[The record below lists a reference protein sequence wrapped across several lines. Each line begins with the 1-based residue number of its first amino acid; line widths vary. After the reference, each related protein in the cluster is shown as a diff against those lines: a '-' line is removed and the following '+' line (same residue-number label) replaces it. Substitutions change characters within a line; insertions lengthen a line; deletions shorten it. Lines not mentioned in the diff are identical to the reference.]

1 MKHYNLLIVA
11 ALAGLSLSS
20 CAQKEAIGTD
30 PVRRAIRFTS
40 NLSAYATKA
49 TDTNFEAGDEVSLF
63 AHTNGYLFSDNVKM
77 TFVGNELVPEHDVCW
92 SENQPDSV
100 CTAFFAVY
108 PYREDW
114 ELMADLAVFSV
125 NADQST
131 RERYAASDLLAAS
144 YIAYPDC
151 ETVPLN
157 FTHRL
162 CKFSVYIS
170 DADSVSR
177 VYLSDVYGKSR
188 LVVNHAMPVRA
199 VGEKGDISM
208 YAVEGGASETPWSAI
223 IPPQEMDFKVVV
235 ELKDGKQ
242 YAFAPSSWND
252 VTVLQSAYEYNTWVS
267 LDDASEAD
275 YYVQVRDWTADNDS
289 QFGEYVSDRYHTE
302 GLWYLR
308 TNGSDMSYMEKDNG
322 LTDWFTNYVFT
333 PDPSATYDLV
343 YRIASHEYVYGL
355 PEEGAVVIPCDTL
368 SLVEGGKPFRI
379 NANAD
384 CIVSFNPYDNT
395 LRTAVYDEKI
405 YLVSFSDAVRYE
417 MSRTEAGIYTVDF
430 DYWGEN
436 FYFTGSSGWTL
447 GSVGYMYYPGV
458 WQLYTSGRYFCR
470 IESSGKYRISLNVN
484 NLRLKI
490 ESLGEYVPAAYTALL
505 GDWTYAKDDGTVFD
519 ISIKSSG
526 YGFGVTMD
534 GRDFYANYDNARS
547 RMVIPFQKVR
557 EWYWSDY
564 SANVQDWLCAGVG
577 EGNASLGYEGEDLM
591 YCTVSEDGSSIEVTP
606 APKDN
611 PTNFYCL
618 VASLRD
624 GPYAG
629 YYAEYWKMPLPQVWS
644 KK

>member
-11 ALAGLSLSS
+11 ALVGLSLSS
-20 CAQKEAIGTD
+20 CAWKESIDTASM
-30 PVRRAIRFTS
+30 RRFIRFTS
-40 NLSAYATKA
+40 NLNAYATRA
-49 TDTNFEAGDEVSLF
+49 TDTDFEAGDEVSLF
-63 AHTNGYLFSDNVKM
+63 ARTDGDLVSDNVKM

-92 SENQPDSV
+92 GENQPDSV
-100 CTAFFAVY
+100 CAEFFAVY

-114 ELMADLAVFSV
+114 EMAADLAVFSV

-131 RERYAASDLLAAS
+131 RELYAASDLLAAS
-144 YIAYPDC
+144 YLAYPDC

-162 CKFSVYIS
+162 CKFSVYVH

-177 VYLSDVYGKSR
+177 VYLSGVYGKSR
-188 LVVNHAMPVRA
+188 LMVSHAMPVRA
-199 VGEKGDISM
+199 VGEKGDINM
-208 YAVEGGASETPWSAI
+208 YAAGGGDSKTPWSAI

-235 ELKDGKQ
+235 ELKNGKQ
-242 YAFAPSSWND
+242 YAFAPSSGND
-252 VTVLQSAYEYNTWVS
+252 VTVLQSAYEYNTSVS
-267 LDDASEAD
+267 LDYASEAD

-302 GLWYLR
+302 GAWYLR
-308 TNGSDMSYMEKDNG
+308 TNGSDMSYMNDNG
-322 LTDWFTNYVFT
+322 LTNWFANLVFA
-333 PDPSATYDLV
+333 PDPSAMYELV

-355 PEEGAVVIPCDTL
+355 PEEGAAVTPCDTL

-384 CIVSFNPYDNT
+384 CIVSIDPYSNA
-395 LRTAVYDEKI
+395 LRLAVYDEKV
-405 YLVSFSDAVRYE
+405 YLATSGAVGYE
-417 MSRTEAGIYTVDF
+417 MCRTGTGLYTIDF
-430 DYWGEN
+430 GYWGED

-447 GSVGYMYYPGV
+447 ASIGIGFYPAV
-458 WQLYTSGRYFCR
+458 WQLYTSGRYYCS

-490 ESLGEYVPAAYTALL
+490 ESLAEYVPAAYAALL
-505 GDWTYAKDDGTVFD
+505 GDWTYTKDDGTVFD

-526 YGFGVTMD
+526 YGFDMTM
-534 GRDFYANYDNARS
+534 GNRDFYAKYDNARS

-577 EGNASLGYEGEDLM
+577 EGQASLGYEGEDLM

-606 APKDN
+606 VPKDN
-611 PTNFYCL
+611 PTNSYYLIALFM
-618 VASLRD
+618 D
-624 GPYAG
+624 GTYAG
-629 YYAEYWKMPLPQVWS
+629 YCSTYWDKMPLPQVWS

>member
-30 PVRRAIRFTS
+30 PVRRSIRFTS
-40 NLSAYATKA
+40 NLSAYATRA
-49 TDTNFEAGDEVSLF
+49 TDTDFEAGDEVSLF

-92 SENQPDSV
+92 GENQPDSV
-100 CTAFFAVY
+100 CTDFFAVY

-114 ELMADLAVFSV
+114 ELTADLAVFSV

-242 YAFAPSSWND
+242 YAFAPSSGND

-275 YYVQVRDWTADNDS
+275 YYVQVKDWTADNDT

-302 GLWYLR
+302 GNWYLR
-308 TNGSDMSYMEKDNG
+308 TGGEDIGLFGSNI
-322 LTDWFTNYVFT
+322 LTNWFGSTLLT

-355 PEEGAVVIPCDTL
+355 PEEGAVVTPCDTL

-379 NANAD
+379 NEASECMLSVD
-384 CIVSFNPYDNT
+384 PYSNSLRVATYDENVYLMIRGGVQHEMTRIGT
-395 LRTAVYDEKI
+395 LR
-405 YLVSFSDAVRYE
+405 
-417 MSRTEAGIYTVDF
+417 YTVDF
-430 DYWGEN
+430 DYWGEE
-436 FYFTGSSGWTL
+436 FYFTGSSGWVL
-447 GSVGYMYYPGV
+447 ASSGGILYQGV
-458 WQLYTSGRYFCR
+458 WQLYRNNAVFFTLTVP
-470 IESSGKYRISLNVN
+470 GKYRMTIDIGS
-484 NLRLKI
+484 LRLKI
-490 ESLGEYVPAAYTALL
+490 EYMGTYVPEAYDAML
-505 GDWTYAKDDGTVFD
+505 GDWTYTKDDGTVFY

-591 YCTVSEDGSSIEVTP
+591 YCTVSDGGSSIEVTP